1 MGSPAPG
8 EPGPPSS
15 GTPVPACVPPPS
27 CRMPHRRGRARR
39 PVHSRA
45 RPAAPP
51 QRRTRAAAAV
61 VRLSRR
67 RYGAARREALGASRL
82 ASTARVRPPQPV
94 PVRMFVPNLPVSE
107 PSSGLLTK
115 YGSNPDLS
123 PTPTCALNPD
133 SPCPYPLRTG
143 RPYTRTSC
151 VRPLYAGPLARSH
164 SAGPAFARHVTL
176 RVESVS
182 PHRPRRRC
190 GMLYT
195 YFVLVVYC
203 VTSAV
208 SLSFCPVTCG
218 GDKPRTQSARARGRK
233 QTNFRA
239 AAQGS

>member
-1 MGSPAPG
+1 MPDAPPARARSPPRALPRPAG
-8 EPGPPSS
+8 RPPSEAHTRRS
-15 GTPVPACVPPPS
+15 S
-27 CRMPHRRGRARR
+27 CRSPLATQVRCCEARGTRCIEARFNRSGAPTSARARA
-39 PVHSRA
+39 H
-45 RPAAPP
+45 
-51 QRRTRAAAAV
+51 
-61 VRLSRR
+61 VR
-67 RYGAARREALGASRL
+67 
-82 ASTARVRPPQPV
+82 
-94 PVRMFVPNLPVSE
+94 PNLPVSE

-190 GMLYT
+190 GMLYILCT
-195 YFVLVVYC
+195 RCLLRDFC
-203 VTSAV
+203 RI
-208 SLSFCPVTCG
+208 SLSFCPVIHVG
-218 GDKPRTQSARARGRK
+218 VINREQYGRARGRK
-233 QTNFRA
+233 QTNFARRR
-239 AAQGS
+239 SRL

>member
-1 MGSPAPG
+1 MPDAPPARARSPPRALPRPVG
-8 EPGPPSS
+8 RLPSEAHTHRS
-15 GTPVPACVPPPS
+15 S
-27 CRMPHRRGRARR
+27 CRSPLATQVRCCEARGTRCIEARFNRSGAPTSARARA
-39 PVHSRA
+39 H
-45 RPAAPP
+45 
-51 QRRTRAAAAV
+51 
-61 VRLSRR
+61 VR
-67 RYGAARREALGASRL
+67 
-82 ASTARVRPPQPV
+82 
-94 PVRMFVPNLPVSE
+94 PNLPVSE

-203 VTSAV
+203 ATSAV
-208 SLSFCPVTCG
+208 
-218 GDKPRTQSARARGRK
+218 
-233 QTNFRA
+233 
-239 AAQGS
+239 